1 MNGTLHSITRPNTVA
16 LDDDGRAL
24 VVIWIGRPPVRIP
37 AETLWAQCPSAAGRK
52 RRMDG
57 ITGSG
62 DPDLRLTHVR
72 PIGNYAVNLSFSDG
86 HDRGVYPWALLEKL
100 AQRPSM
106 AQFIAPS
113 PQSSCAGQSARQEE
127 GQVR

>member
-1 MNGTLHSITRPNTVA
+1 MNETLRNISRPNSVA
-16 LDDDGRAL
+16 LHDSGRAL
-24 VVIWIGRPPVRIP
+24 VIIWIGRPPVRIC

-72 PIGNYAVNLSFSDG
+72 PIGNYALNLSFSDG

-100 AQRPSM
+100 AQRPTM
-106 AQFIAPS
+106 AQFIAP
-113 PQSSCAGQSARQEE
+113 PTLNSCAGQAARQEE